1 MAINFAKEYK
11 KFEEKQREL
20 RRDYL
25 KAGMTEEQIRAMYE
39 FDRIQMNRDLAYR
52 RRTQP
57 LHMEDDDFDPDEQ
70 NTLLKDY
77 DDRFSVSMEP
87 DKEKQFWWLNEL
99 EDDVLYE
106 SLLKLSYEDLMLI
119 DMIAFQEQT
128 QAQISV
134 QLKVSQSSISQR
146 LKTIRKKMK
155 K

>member
-20 RRDYL
+20 RMSYL

-57 LHMEDDDFDPDEQ
+57 LHMEDDDFDPDE
-70 NTLLKDY
+70 
-77 DDRFSVSMEP
+77 
-87 DKEKQFWWLNEL
+87 EKQFWWLNEL

-106 SLLKLSYEDLMLI
+106 SLMKLSYEDLMLI

-134 QLKVSQSSISQR
+134 KLKVSQASISQR
-146 LKTIRKKMK
+146 LKTIRKNLK